1 MCVASSHVRLIKR
14 SSQSQLR
21 EDRPA
26 SLNQFG
32 RFLTF
37 YVEKYGLEPGL
48 DPNNR
53 VRLPQMS
60 RLLNMTSSLV
70 SHYVSREFD
79 HCMEH
84 ICKQFPHIFED
95 SNCVYDDSI
104 SKVFEYIISF
114 ETINFCNCYELHCY
128 CHHIT
133 EGGNIS
139 VEFCLSRPGESKSGP
154 WFRLGHIPPL
164 PALSTC
170 LTTQWTDVHTHTRS
184 FNNFECIDKLFETTK
199 INLMMVDLFDFV

>member
-37 YVEKYGLEPGL
+37 YEEKYGLKPRL

-53 VRLPQMS
+53 VRQPQMS

-79 HCMEH
+79 HCMVY
-84 ICKQFPHIFED
+84 IFA
-95 SNCVYDDSI
+95 NTV
-104 SKVFEYIISF
+104 
-114 ETINFCNCYELHCY
+114 
-128 CHHIT
+128 
-133 EGGNIS
+133 
-139 VEFCLSRPGESKSGP
+139 
-154 WFRLGHIPPL
+154 
-164 PALSTC
+164 STFF
-170 LTTQWTDVHTHTRS
+170 DV
-184 FNNFECIDKLFETTK
+184 
-199 INLMMVDLFDFV
+199 